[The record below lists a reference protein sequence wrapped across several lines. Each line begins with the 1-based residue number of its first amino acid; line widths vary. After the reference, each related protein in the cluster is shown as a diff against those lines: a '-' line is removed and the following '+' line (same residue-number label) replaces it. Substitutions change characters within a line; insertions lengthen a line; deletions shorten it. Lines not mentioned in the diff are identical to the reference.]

1 MALPVRMADSVQP
14 HLIPQTFA
22 KSPNGVLLYAD
33 GAFACP
39 PAEAARWPRKR
50 WITVAR
56 GGWNPHGAWELD
68 VETGDATPE
77 QALAFVRMKLEQG
90 RAAGIY
96 CDRSSVP
103 DVVASVS
110 AYSHEMVA
118 EVDWH
123 IATLDSHPWGP
134 GGLCAWLRS
143 QERPADLRP
152 ERIWAIQTTPMGT
165 YDVST
170 VFGRPDWER

>member
-1 MALPVRMADSVQP
+1 MSLPVRMADSVQP
-14 HLIPQTFA
+14 HLIPLTFA

-39 PAEAARWPRKR
+39 QAEAARWPRKR
-50 WITVAR
+50 WITIAP

-68 VETGDATPE
+68 VETGDATPAE
-77 QALAFVRMKLEQG
+77 AGAFVRMKLEQG

-96 CDRSSVP
+96 CDRSSVAA
-103 DVVASVS
+103 VQASVG
-110 AYSHEMVA
+110 ARMLP

-123 IATLDSHPWGP
+123 IATLDSHPWDP
-134 GGLCAWLRS
+134 GQICSWLRTN
-143 QERPADLRP
+143 AGVLLAP

-170 VFGRPDWER
+170 VFGTPDWER